1 MGIDGFSMSNLG
13 LNRNMTSAQ
22 NAHEADFLA
31 RQKLENQISDI
42 DGVSK
47 KEKAGKKDED
57 AAFNGMMAFIK
68 PDNPEENEEEQTD
81 TEQDD
86 SPTEKPLYSNDDDE
100 DEYEEKYHFVYN
112 ESGMIEIWE
121 VESNKLLK
129 VISPENAQEVVEQIH
144 CLPSIL
150 VNKRV

>member
-31 RQKLENQISDI
+31 RQNLENQISDM
-42 DGVSK
+42 DGIGK
-47 KEKAGKKDED
+47 REKAGKKDEE
-57 AAFNGMMAFIK
+57 AAFNGMMAFVK
-68 PDNPEENEEEQTD
+68 PDNHDENDEESQDETMEETVPHEN
-81 TEQDD
+81 
-86 SPTEKPLYSNDDDE
+86 PLYDDD

-112 ESGMIEIWE
+112 NNELIEIWDAE
-121 VESNKLLK
+121 TNKLLK
-129 VISPENAQEVVEQIH
+129 TISPENAQDIVEQMH

-150 VNKRV
+150 VNKKV